1 MDNNANASFYR
12 MAILI
17 WVLAI
22 HPSVLHRLVCLK
34 LKGIG

>member
-1 MDNNANASFYR
+1 

-34 LKGIG
+34 LKLCSDWPITV